1 MLKLMALEIRKN
13 RIMGM
18 LKGVIIA
25 NLAIL
30 AFMVLLV
37 FIDQTESQEFKTY
50 KDIFEPLLIFVRA
63 TFIVFSGVV
72 LSRLVIEEYRSN
84 TITQLFMYP
93 IPRKK
98 IMAAKLLIV
107 GLFAFVSVIV
117 TNLVVG
123 VILVAINKA
132 TGHIPGL
139 PDQALLLD
147 QLIKIGL
154 GAILTACMSLIPL
167 YFGMRKK
174 SVQATIVTSIIVT
187 AIVSGNFGSV
197 RMGDFIIVTAVM
209 AVIGLLVGTA
219 SLRNIETEDVA

>member
-63 TFIVFSGVV
+63 TFIVFSSVV

>member
-1 MLKLMALEIRKN
+1 MLKLMALEFRKN

-50 KDIFEPLLIFVRA
+50 KDIFDTLLIFVRA
-63 TFIVFSGVV
+63 TFIVFASVV
-72 LSRLVIEEYRSN
+72 LSRLVIGEYRSN

-107 GLFAFVSVIV
+107 GLFAFFSVIV

-132 TGHIPGL
+132 TGHFPGL

-154 GAILTACMSLIPL
+154 AAILTACMSLIPL
-167 YFGMRKK
+167 YFGLRKK
-174 SVQATIVTSIIVT
+174 SIQATIVTSIIVT
-187 AIVSGNFGSV
+187 AIVSGDFGSV

-209 AVIGLLVGTA
+209 AVIGLLVGAA

>member
-50 KDIFEPLLIFVRA
+50 QDIFEPLLIFVRA
-63 TFIVFSGVV
+63 TFIVFSSVV

>member
-25 NLAIL
+25 NLGIL

-63 TFIVFSGVV
+63 TFIVFSSVV

-107 GLFAFVSVIV
+107 GLFAFFSVIV

-174 SVQATIVTSIIVT
+174 SIQATIVASIIVT
-187 AIVSGNFGSV
+187 AIVSGNFGTV

-209 AVIGLLVGTA
+209 AVIGLLVGAA

>member
-1 MLKLMALEIRKN
+1 MLKLMALEFRKN

-25 NLAIL
+25 NLGIL
-30 AFMVLLV
+30 AFMVLLI

-50 KDIFEPLLIFVRA
+50 EDIFYPLQVFVNA

-72 LSRLVIEEYRSN
+72 LSRLVIDEYRSN

-107 GLFAFVSVIV
+107 GLFAFFSVIV

-139 PDQALLLD
+139 PDLALLLD

-154 GAILTACMSLIPL
+154 NAILTACMSLIPL
-167 YFGMRKK
+167 YFGLRKK
-174 SVQATIVTSIIVT
+174 SIQATIVTSIIVT
-187 AIVSGNFGSV
+187 AIVSGNFGTV
-197 RMGDFIIVTAVM
+197 RVGDFIIVTAVM
-209 AVIGLLVGTA
+209 AVIGLLVGAA